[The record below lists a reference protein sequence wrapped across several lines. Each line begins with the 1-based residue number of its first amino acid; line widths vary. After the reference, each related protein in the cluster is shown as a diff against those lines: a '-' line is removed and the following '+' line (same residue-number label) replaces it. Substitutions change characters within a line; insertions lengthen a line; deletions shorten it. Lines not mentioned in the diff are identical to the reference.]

1 MGAEDVIA
9 NGPLLRPPD
18 PVSPGRVAVVTGAA
32 SGIGFGLAERF
43 AAEGLHVVMADV
55 EEPALSKAAATL
67 AESGASV
74 LPVVTDVADLAAV
87 EALRDAA
94 LSQFGAVHVVCNN
107 AGVGG
112 PHGPLWECPPGEW
125 DWVLGV
131 NLNGVMN
138 GVRAFMP
145 VLLSQDAGHLVN
157 TSSIFGAFAGTLGP
171 YGVSKHA
178 VTALTET
185 LYFNLKSQGV
195 AHVGVSVLC
204 PGAVRTNFGTS
215 SRNRPAGA
223 GPAAPGTPARRGRA
237 GLGRAVRRTRRSSGR
252 PRPRWRGWCWT
263 GSGRD
268 GSTSSRRTTG
278 TGRCCGGA
286 GRSSRAGRRPRR
298 LISSDSATPPGRSL
312 SGESCTVRSI
322 PGF

>member
-1 MGAEDVIA
+1 MSVKDVA
-9 NGPLLRPPD
+9 SNEPAQSVPD
-18 PVSPGRVAVVTGAA
+18 PVAAGRVAVVTGAA
-32 SGIGFGLAERF
+32 SGIGLGLAERF
-43 AAEGLHVVMADV
+43 AAQGMHVVMADV

-74 LPVVTDVADLAAV
+74 LPVVTDVADLSAV

-157 TSSIFGAFAGTLGP
+157 TSSIFGVFAGTLGP

-185 LYFNLKSQGV
+185 LYFNLKSQGI

-204 PGAVRTNFGTS
+204 PGAVRTQFGTS

-223 GPAAPGTPARRGRA
+223 GPAAPGDEAERASAERFAELSALGASPAEVAGLVLDGIRSRRFYILTSDNRNGAVLRRGEEIVA
-237 GLGRAVRRTRRSSGR
+237 GG
-252 PRPRWRGWCWT
+252 PP
-263 GSGRD
+263 
-268 GSTSSRRTTG
+268 
-278 TGRCCGGA
+278 
-286 GRSSRAGRRPRR
+286 
-298 LISSDSATPPGRSL
+298 SAPVDFT
-312 SGESCTVRSI
+312 
-322 PGF
+322 